1 MMLAAEAAIKT
12 MPQAVV
18 CGYGSGSFYKNLIE
32 RVIVFC

>member
-18 CGYGSGSFYKNLIE
+18 CGYGSGSFYKNNDYFL
-32 RVIVFC
+32 